1 VKQSTVIVSASSSGR
16 PDFSNLILTVRTIHF
31 TSCSVVVGQPGLPN
45 VLKTLE
51 LGDAILFETFSDGI
65 LEIRLT
71 AFGENQVEFLVT
83 QVSPRLG
90 LVAGL
95 IDDDPG
101 NSPFSESELA
111 RISESITELKEQ
123 LKASLNYAPEQLDLI
138 SRKLDEIQSASQ
150 RLGRKDWLNYVA
162 GTLTGTCISASFAP
176 DVTKSLFK
184 SMGAAFSWL
193 LNNAPVL
200 LQLP

>member
-1 VKQSTVIVSASSSGR
+1 MKQSTVIVSGSSSGC
-16 PDFSNLILTVRTIHF
+16 PDFSNLILTVRQIY
-31 TSCSVVVGQPGLPN
+31 SIGCQLVVGYPGIPN
-45 VLKTLE
+45 VLKDLY
-51 LGDAILFETFSDGI
+51 LGDVVLFETINDGI
-65 LEIRLT
+65 LEVRLT
-71 AFGENQVEFLVT
+71 AVLTNKVVLLVT

-95 IDDDPG
+95 VDDDPG

-111 RISESITELKEQ
+111 RISESIAELKEQ
-123 LKASLNYAPEQLDLI
+123 LKKSSNYTPEQLDLI

-162 GTLTGTCISASFAP
+162 GTLTATCISASFAP
-176 DVTKSLFK
+176 DVTRSLFK